1 MSKSYNVAYLLDG
14 REWSVD
20 AQGAQTLTCKYL
32 AFVENPIANAS
43 LPTTFTGL
51 PAIGSAH
58 QSFPGLFAQSY
69 KIHEGEGSEKT
80 RIEIDVEYA
89 PVSTTGTPGEDE
101 EEGEPIENYVEAI
114 GWRSGSVSRDLVADA
129 TSGVAVLNSAG
140 MPFESV
146 PQVDR
151 PSPTFYKTFKTK
163 TRYATFIG
171 YVNKVNSGTMSLGG
185 HSFAADQV
193 RCVQADEE
201 RIFNDASGYKYRYTV
216 AFQVMSNLVKLNGG
230 NTMSECGWQ
239 MPIVDCGTVVRTN
252 EGLKRI
258 TVPSDD
264 SEGTQVPV
272 SAPVLLDGD
281 GDWDPDQTDP
291 YMLLFDAYPKTSF
304 PSLMY
309 SEP

>member
-1 MSKSYNVAYLLDG
+1 MSKSFNVAYLLPG

-20 AQGAQTLTCKYL
+20 AQGAQTLTCKYM

-43 LPTTFTGL
+43 LPATFTGL

-58 QSFPGLFAQSY
+58 PSFPGLFAQSY

-89 PVSTTGTPGEDE
+89 PVSSTGTPGEDE
-101 EEGEPIENYVEAI
+101 EEGEPIVNFVEAI
-114 GWRSGSVSRDLVADA
+114 GWRSGSVSRDLAADA
-129 TSGVAVLNSAG
+129 TTGAAVLNSAG

-151 PSPTFYKTFKTK
+151 PSPTFYKTFKTIG
-163 TRYATFIG
+163 RWENFVG
-171 YVNKVNSGTMSLGG
+171 YVNKVNSGTMTLGG
-185 HSFAADQV
+185 LSFAANQV

-201 RIFNDASGYKYRYTV
+201 RIFNDASGFKYRYTV
-216 AFQVMSNLVKLNGG
+216 AFQVMSNKVKVNGG
-230 NTMSECGWQ
+230 NSVTECGWQ
-239 MPIVDCGTVVRTN
+239 MPIVDCGTVQRVSGET
-252 EGLKRI
+252 KRI
-258 TVPSDD
+258 CVPSDD
-264 SEGTQVPV
+264 GAEVPV
-272 SAPVLLDGD
+272 SAPVLLDGS
-281 GDWDPDQTDP
+281 GAWDPSRTTP
-291 YMLLFDAYPKTSF
+291 YMLLFDAYPKTTF